1 MLSYACFNREVVN
14 MPERDLL
21 KKENNLTVIEKL
33 SDQLISELIMFSEQK
48 KSLARQ
54 IKSSK
59 NCNEALSASLMTIK
73 NAIDT
78 FLKIARTR

>member
-1 MLSYACFNREVVN
+1 MPSRELLEKETDLTAIEQLS
-14 MPERDLL
+14 
-21 KKENNLTVIEKL
+21 
-33 SDQLISELIMFSEQK
+33 SQLISELIMFSEQK